1 MATKWFTESSASGS
15 STLVKIVCNKYVFV
29 NDAANTSAA
38 YAVFRGEIH
47 ATLAFEFN
55 GLEVST

>member
-1 MATKWFTESSASGS
+1 MESSASGS
-15 STLVKIVCNKYVFV
+15 STLVKIVCSKYVFV